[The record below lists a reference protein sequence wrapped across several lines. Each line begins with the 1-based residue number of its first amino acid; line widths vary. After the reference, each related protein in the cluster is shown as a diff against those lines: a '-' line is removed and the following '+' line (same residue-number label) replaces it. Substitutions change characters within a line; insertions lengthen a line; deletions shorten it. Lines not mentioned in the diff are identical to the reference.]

1 LLAED
6 YLITDISKIKSG
18 TPLLAP
24 LSNGD
29 RFGFAIAALG
39 DFDGDG
45 IGDIAVGAPY
55 DDTGC
60 SINCGAVHLLFL
72 NNDTTLKGTLTLAS
86 GSNGMPTLTDYDNF
100 GFSVSWLGDVDGD
113 GVGDIAVGAPGDDTG
128 EINSSRGAVY
138 ILMLNGDGTVKSS
151 TKIASSTGGLGLL
164 TNFDE
169 FGTSV
174 VGLGDING
182 DFIPDIA
189 VGTPGDDTTSTG
201 DGAGEVYIIR
211 LSTTG
216 NATTVYRL
224 LSDVQF
230 SGLIDDDDKFGSSLA
245 AIGDVN
251 LDGIQDIAIGAIGDA
266 TGSTSNSPRGAV
278 YIVSFMSDG
287 SVKEIGKLASG
298 VGGFGSL
305 SDYDE
310 FGISVSSIG
319 DINYDGVPDI
329 SIGAWKDDT
338 GSAGGQ
344 RGATYLVS
352 LNSDL
357 SVKYSSK
364 IAHNRN
370 GFGPLVNNDFFG
382 ASVAPVGDVNADG
395 VIDLSVGAA
404 GDDSGGSGRGAVY
417 IMAAN
422 LDADSNGIP
431 DAVPNGLIGLQDTDG
446 DGIVNAI
453 DPDADGDGTPNSLE
467 CISAIVCPDTDK
479 DNIPDYLDPDTN
491 ASNPGGN
498 PGGDTDG
505 DGISDADECSTGV
518 PCTDTDSDGIPDYL
532 EPNDLDVDGDGL
544 PSTQDQDSDN
554 DGTPDGDE
562 CPNLLSCGTGDVDG
576 DGIPDYLDPD
586 TNASNP
592 GGNPGGD
599 TDGDGISDADECPT
613 GVPCTDTDSDG
624 IPDYLEP
631 NDLDVDGDGLPSNQ
645 DQDSDNDGTP
655 DGDECATPFTCHST
669 DADGDGIP
677 DYLDS
682 DTNASNPGGNPGGD
696 TDGDG
701 ISDADECSTGVPC
714 TDSDGDGIPDY
725 LENNNSDLDGDGIPD
740 HLDSETQDK
749 SVDDTN
755 LPGGVIDIN
764 LTSLISALSEDEKL
778 LVKRAKQAI
787 RTRSRGPQQC
797 SDISRSRTRRYR
809 KRVVKQ
815 EKNLEKLL
823 QALPTSVKV
832 NSIVS
837 AACTPESTE
846 TTATNSIAK
855 SYSIVRRLGLKSLR
869 GCEKRWRKARKQRR
883 GLREAHNSAEN
894 SLAGYKTSSGICQ

>member
-1 LLAED
+1 MNIRQFKATALTFLSATLLSLPPQLLAED

-544 PSTQDQDSDN
+544 PS
-554 DGTPDGDE
+554 
-562 CPNLLSCGTGDVDG
+562 
-576 DGIPDYLDPD
+576 
-586 TNASNP
+586 
-592 GGNPGGD
+592 
-599 TDGDGISDADECPT
+599 
-613 GVPCTDTDSDG
+613 
-624 IPDYLEP
+624 
-631 NDLDVDGDGLPSNQ
+631 NQ